1 MLHCQ
6 VMLNGSGY
14 FEQSNSLIRKGKV
27 KWNFKKLILASYS
40 TSL

>member
-14 FEQSNSLIRKGKV
+14 VGQSKSLIKKGKA
-27 KWNFKKLILASYS
+27 KWNFKKLILASY
-40 TSL
+40 LM

>member
-14 FEQSNSLIRKGKV
+14 QGQSKSLIEKGKA
-27 KWNFKKLILASYS
+27 KWNS
-40 TSL
+40 TKSISQNYLM